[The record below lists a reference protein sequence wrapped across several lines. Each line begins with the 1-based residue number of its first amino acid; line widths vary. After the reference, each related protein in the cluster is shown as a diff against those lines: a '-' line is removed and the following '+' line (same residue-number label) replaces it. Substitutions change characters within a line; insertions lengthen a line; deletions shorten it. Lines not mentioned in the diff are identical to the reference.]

1 MQIINWDDY
10 FMSVAYI
17 SSLRSKDPRTQVGAC
32 IVDKNH
38 RIIST
43 GYNGMPNNCPDSE
56 MPWEAKEGLESKYLY
71 VVHAE
76 QNAILYG
83 KNDLQGC
90 TLYATLFPCNECSKS
105 IIQSGISEVVYL
117 SDKYNDSEQTI
128 ASRFILN
135 MAGVKYRQLISDTM
149 IEINLSEVHINEKI
163 F

>member
-32 IVDKNH
+32 IVDKNN

-43 GYNGMPNNCPDSE
+43 GYNGMPNGCNDSK
-56 MPWEAKEGLESKYLY
+56 MPWESKEGLESKYLY
-71 VVHAE
+71 VIHAE

-90 TLYATLFPCNECSKS
+90 TIYTTLFPCNECAKS
-105 IIQSGISEVVYL
+105 IVQSGISEVVYL
-117 SDKYNDSEQTI
+117 SDKYKDMEQTI

-135 MAGVKYRQLISDTM
+135 MAGVKYRQLVSVTK
-149 IEINLSEVHINEKI
+149 IEIDLNVE
-163 F
+163 

>member
-32 IVDKNH
+32 IVDANH

-43 GYNGMPNNCPDSE
+43 GYNGMPNRCNDSE
-56 MPWEAKEGLESKYLY
+56 MPWESKEGLESKYLY

-90 TLYATLFPCNECSKS
+90 TFYATLFPCNECSKS

>member
-43 GYNGMPNNCPDSE
+43 GYNGMPNNCNDSE
-56 MPWEAKEGLESKYLY
+56 MPWEPKEGLESKYLY

-90 TLYATLFPCNECSKS
+90 TFYATLFPCNECSKS